1 MFENPEH
8 NGLAI
13 LIVLAL
19 LALLLAL
26 LLIVVL
32 CTGAIRLF
40 IVAIGEGGIG
50 IIIYILLWALLSPLM
65 AVLCILAGVLYWS
78 LQLWVAW
85 QEYRL
90 GNS

>member
-13 LIVLAL
+13 LIVLAG
-19 LALLLAL
+19 LAL

-50 IIIYILLWALLSPLM
+50 IIIYILLWGLLSPLM

>member
-8 NGLAI
+8 TALA
-13 LIVLAL
+13 LFIVLAL
-19 LALLLAL
+19 LALLLVAL
-26 LLIVVL
+26 L

-50 IIIYILLWALLSPLM
+50 IIIYILLWGLLSPLM